1 MCYTGLFKRFVPFAL
16 TFAAGLFIASFFVT
30 IPTFSGRS
38 ERRIQRFQEIQQ
50 LQLDKDVLRQKNA
63 DLEEK
68 YANLEA
74 EVERLRRTSVVDF
87 DRYFQDAVPTIEG
100 DAPHHHPPAPPK
112 RPKQPRFETLQ

>member
-50 LQLDKDVLRQKNA
+50 LHLENDVLRQKNA
-63 DLEEK
+63 D
-68 YANLEA
+68 LEA

-87 DRYFQDAVPTIEG
+87 DRYFQDAVPTIDG
-100 DAPHHHPPAPPK
+100 DAPLHHPPAPPK
-112 RPKQPRFETLQ
+112 RPKQPRDLIR